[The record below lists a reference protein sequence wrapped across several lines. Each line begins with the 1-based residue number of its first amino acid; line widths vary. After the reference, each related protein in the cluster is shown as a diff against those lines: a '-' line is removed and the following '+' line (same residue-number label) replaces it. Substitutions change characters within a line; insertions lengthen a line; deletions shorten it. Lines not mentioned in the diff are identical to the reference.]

1 MPSSRFGDPSAPV
14 RCWEA
19 LLLVPGRT
27 LGAWCLALLFSCVN
41 IAYAQD
47 FSNLVVRI
55 VAGNFQSTAIG
66 QPFKTQLKVQLTDR
80 QGIPFV
86 GTPVLFANDICLGF
100 SAGPSTCPFTG
111 APGHFASGDGA
122 IVLTDSSGYA
132 TAPLYYAGESD
143 GIVGV
148 MAYAS
153 PGVGPYAFTIPESI
167 YHIVVFQL
175 GQGVTVPGAGIP
187 LLSTGALLV
196 TGFMLLLV
204 GGLALRRR
212 K

>member
-1 MPSSRFGDPSAPV
+1 MPSPRFGEPSAPV
-14 RCWEA
+14 RCREA
-19 LLLVPGRT
+19 LLRVRGRT
-27 LGAWCLALLFSCVN
+27 LGAWCVALLLSGLDA
-41 IAYAQD
+41 AYAQD
-47 FSNLVVRI
+47 SSELVMRI
-55 VAGNFQSTAIG
+55 VAGNSQSTAIG
-66 QPFKTQLKVQLTDR
+66 QPFKTQLKVRLTDR

-86 GTPVLFANDICLGF
+86 GTPVLFANDICLSF

-111 APGHFASGDGA
+111 APGHFVSGDGA
-122 IVLTDSSGYA
+122 IVVTDGSGYA

-167 YHIVVFQL
+167 NHIVVFQL

-187 LLSTGALLV
+187 LLSTGALLA
-196 TGFMLLLV
+196 TGFMLLLF
-204 GGLALRRR
+204 GGLALRGR